1 MYTFFVKGGPVM
13 WPLLVCSIVSV
24 AITIER
30 LLFWLRHHRG
40 TNQRLIED
48 MLART
53 ERGDFE
59 GAVSASSGVADVA
72 ACVLHSGL
80 AQRAHGLT
88 ESMEVAAEREIARM
102 KRGLGILDTIIT
114 LAPLLGILGTVF
126 GIIESFDLLGQG
138 GIDDPRAVTGGIAQA
153 LITTAAGLSVAIVTL
168 IPYNYLV
175 HAVERVT
182 SELGTAATRMEVAYR
197 KGLEKRNASA

>member
-13 WPLLVCSIVSV
+13 WPLLLCSIVSV

-30 LLFWLRHHRG
+30 LLFWLHHHRRADR
-40 TNQRLIED
+40 RLIEE

-53 ERGDFE
+53 EVGDFE
-59 GAVSASSGVADVA
+59 GAASVGSGAADVA
-72 ACVLHSGL
+72 ARVLHCGL
-80 AQRAHGLT
+80 AQRAHGLS
-88 ESMEVAAEREIARM
+88 ESMEVAAEDEIARM
-102 KRGLGILDTIIT
+102 KRGLGILDTIVT
-114 LAPLLGILGTVF
+114 LAPLLGILGTVL
-126 GIIESFDLLGQG
+126 GIIASFDMLGQG

-168 IPYNYLV
+168 IPYNYLL

-182 SELGTAATRMEVAYR
+182 TELEGAATRLEVAYR
-197 KGLEKRNASA
+197 KGLEKGDASA